1 MDESWPNSDH
11 IYYNKTF
18 IQNKKMTDSPEYA
31 AAEKLKKE
39 REIRQNN
46 WAMVKFTIIFL
57 LIIYFSGVLAMI
69 ISIYAV

>member
-18 IQNKKMTDSPEYA
+18 IQQKNMSDSPEYA
-31 AAEKLKKE
+31 AAAKLKKE

-46 WAMVKFTIIFL
+46 WAMIKFTVIFL
-57 LIIYFSGVLAMI
+57 LIIYISGVVAMI
-69 ISIYAV
+69 ISVYGL